1 MNKIL
6 AFAGS
11 SRIDS
16 VNKKLIKIAVQGA
29 QEAGAEVTL
38 IDLLDY
44 PMPIYNGDLE
54 DKDGLPEHARTFKKL
69 LTSHDGILIASPE
82 YNSTFP
88 ALLKNA
94 IDWASRAESPD
105 EPRLSAFR
113 NKIAGIMCATPGG
126 SGGMKG
132 LLFLRLQLEYIG
144 VIVLPNQQ
152 SVSNAYHAFDDQENL
167 IDESKQKAVK
177 SVGADL
183 AKTLSKMN
191 HA

>member
-6 AFAGS
+6 AFAAS
-11 SRIDS
+11 SRKDS
-16 VNKKLIKIAVQGA
+16 LNKKLIRVAVEGA
-29 QEAGAEVTL
+29 EEAGAEVTL

-54 DKDGLPEHARTFKKL
+54 DKDGLPEHAKSFKQI
-69 LTSHDGILIASPE
+69 LTDHDGILIASPE
-82 YNSTFP
+82 YNSAFP

-94 IDWASRAESPD
+94 IDWASRSESAD
-105 EPRLSAFR
+105 EPRLSAYQ

-152 SVSNAYHAFDDQENL
+152 SVSQAHNAFDDQGDL
-167 IDESKQKAVK
+167 IDENKQKAVK

-183 AKTLSKMN
+183 ANTLVKMN
-191 HA
+191 RK

>member
-11 SRIDS
+11 SRINS
-16 VNKKLIKIAVQGA
+16 INKKLVKVAAKGA
-29 QEAGAEVTL
+29 EEAGAEVTL

-54 DKDGLPEHARTFKKL
+54 DKDGLPEHAKSFKQI
-69 LTSHDGILIASPE
+69 LTNHDGILIASPE
-82 YNSTFP
+82 YNSAFP

-105 EPRLSAFR
+105 EPRLSAYR
-113 NKIAGIMCATPGG
+113 NKVAGIMCATPGG

-132 LLFLRLQLEYIG
+132 LLFLRLQLEYLGMI
-144 VIVLPNQQ
+144 VIPNQQ
-152 SVSNAYHAFDDQENL
+152 SISQAYQAFNDQ
-167 IDESKQKAVK
+167 DELLNQNDQNAVK
-177 SVGADL
+177 SVGTDL
-183 AKTLSKMN
+183 ANTLDKMN
-191 HA
+191 RP

>member
-11 SRIDS
+11 SRKDS
-16 VNKKLIKIAVQGA
+16 VNKKLVIIAAKGA
-29 QEAGAEVTL
+29 EKAGAEVTI

-54 DKDGLPEHARTFKKL
+54 DKDGLPEHAKSFKQI
-69 LTSHDGILIASPE
+69 LTDHDGLLIASPE
-82 YNSTFP
+82 YNSSFP

-94 IDWASRAESPD
+94 IDWASRSESAE
-105 EPRLSAFR
+105 ELRLSAYQ
-113 NKIAGIMCATPGG
+113 NKIAAIMCATPGG

-132 LLFLRLQLEYIG
+132 LLFLRLQLEYLG
-144 VIVLPNQQ
+144 TIVLPNQQ
-152 SVSNAYHAFDDQENL
+152 SVSQAHNAFDDQGDL
-167 IDESKQKAVK
+167 IDENKQKAVK

-183 AKTLSKMN
+183 ANTLVKMN
-191 HA
+191 RN